1 MLTRARDVL
10 LGLAIVALMAPTA
23 FAEKPIWAG
32 GGRGGGGNPGTS
44 DLYGD
49 MVLVDRTVDG
59 VPITVEGLGPGD
71 VWMQV
76 PQPIMIGSKDGC
88 PLWNDELGPQ
98 IGDGLLAVPGEDSI
112 YNSFDPII
120 EAYLIP
126 FVNGEI
132 PEAYLACTIEA
143 DFGRLSS
150 ARSPEYVIDHALLE
164 MTTSLATGVS
174 FGGTID
180 VDAAG
185 RLTITYTD
193 ELGLLVDKTID
204 APLENL
210 AAFQR
215 ILEQAELSH
224 PDVNGGQPLTLPS
237 PLGHTGAQHLLE
249 RAAPMMGA
257 AGDKSGYIGLDEVVY
272 ITQVFAI
279 AEEMSTEA
287 KKVFENPIDGFFN
300 FSEFEYDRSET
311 YSGDVCYL
319 KILGVETNEADEI
332 VVSGQMVREPVLPL
346 VFPPYTV
353 EGGAPSPYVGG
364 LELMGDSTNEDPMDD
379 YVGFTGSNVWAFAR
393 ASDDARAVIEWV
405 HDHPV
410 PIELIDLCADLP
422 PYGQG
427 GAD

>member
-23 FAEKPIWAG
+23 FAEKPLWAG

-44 DLYGD
+44 DLFGD
-49 MVLVDRTVDG
+49 MVLVDRTING
-59 VPITVEGLGPGD
+59 VPITVEGLGPQD
-71 VWMQV
+71 EWMQV
-76 PQPIMIGSKDGC
+76 PQPIMIGPKAGC
-88 PLWNDELGPQ
+88 ELWDEGMDPL
-98 IGDGLLAVPGEDSI
+98 IGEGWLSLPGEDSI
-112 YNSFDPII
+112 YTILDI

-126 FVNGEI
+126 FVDGEI
-132 PEAYLACTIEA
+132 PEEYGICTTEA

-150 ARSPEYVIDHALLE
+150 ARSPEYVIDHALAE

-174 FGGTID
+174 FGGTIN

-193 ELGLLVDKTID
+193 EFGILVDKTID

-210 AAFQR
+210 AAFQKL
-215 ILEQAELSH
+215 LEAAELSH

-237 PLGHTGAQHLLE
+237 PLGHAGGQLLLE
-249 RAAPMMGA
+249 RAAAMMGA
-257 AGDKSGYIGLDEVVY
+257 AGDKSGYIGMDEVVY

-279 AEEMSTEA
+279 AQEMSANA
-287 KKVFENPIDGFFN
+287 KKAFGDPIDGFFN
-300 FSEFEYDRSET
+300 FSEFEYERSET

-332 VVSGQMVREPVLPL
+332 VVSGQMVREPILPL
-346 VFPPYTV
+346 VFPPYEV
-353 EGGAPSPYVGG
+353 EAGAPSPYVGG
-364 LELMGDSTNEDPMDD
+364 LELMGTDTPDDTTDD
-379 YVGFTGSNVWAFAR
+379 YVGFTGDNVWAFAR

-410 PIELIDLCADLP
+410 PVELIDICAELP
-422 PYGQG
+422 PYGEG
-427 GAD
+427 GAE